1 MAGRCRAVALPTKDR
16 GDLTVV
22 LVLGEAA
29 DQLDGVVPEL
39 VALQLAGDSERH
51 AQLGLR
57 SALPLHVDVGAAFV
71 VMGGDDHLADQRAQ
85 QLLAVTIS
93 RRRRGPEAREV
104 LSESAVLALE
114 VRQRLFQCV
123 LESAADEPVLR
134 LARVELPACAVGLVL
149 RALDREPLPG
159 EALLVLILEL
169 ADRAGGRL
177 DPGRRDRVQERVGD
191 RPIQPRAAE

>member
-1 MAGRCRAVALPTKDR
+1 
-16 GDLTVV
+16 
-22 LVLGEAA
+22 
-29 DQLDGVVPEL
+29 
-39 VALQLAGDSERH
+39 
-51 AQLGLR
+51 
-57 SALPLHVDVGAAFV
+57 
-71 VMGGDDHLADQRAQ
+71 MGGDDHLADQRAQ